1 MSTLKANVHGQASR
15 GFHRCLKVKTTMVI
29 TSYEAVAGKLT
40 ELTELI
46 ATLEGEWKAN
56 SNLSEHVNTLQLSG
70 HTVT

>member
-1 MSTLKANVHGQASR
+1 
-15 GFHRCLKVKTTMVI
+15 MVI
-29 TSYEAVAGKLT
+29 TSYKAVAGKLT

-56 SNLSEHVNTLQLSG
+56 SNLSEDVDPLQLSG

>member
-1 MSTLKANVHGQASR
+1 
-15 GFHRCLKVKTTMVI
+15 MVT

-46 ATLEGEWKAN
+46 GTLEGEWKAN

>member
-1 MSTLKANVHGQASR
+1 
-15 GFHRCLKVKTTMVI
+15 MVI
-29 TSYEAVAGKLT
+29 TSYKGIAGKLT

-46 ATLEGEWKAN
+46 GTLEGEWKAN